1 MTELL
6 KKRKS
11 TKEMSQ
17 EIKETMEEQEEI
29 IFDKEVNMEKVI
41 STGSTLLDLAISG
54 NRRRGGGI
62 PGGIIVEIFGPSG
75 LGKTA
80 LLANVCADAQ
90 KKGGA
95 VRFCDPE
102 SRLDKE
108 YTKTYGVSIAENFEY
123 FRPDTV
129 AELFVDYVYH
139 WKPENEDVINLFAGD
154 SAAALSTH
162 LEMDDDAGDK
172 MGMRRAKEFSE
183 GLRKTCRIIANNG
196 WLVVFTN
203 QIRQDAKTGRKV
215 TPGGMGLPFYAS
227 LRIELEKPMKGHQIK
242 IKRNIR
248 GVEHEHVIGIHSIC
262 TVKKSS
268 IDDPFRKAP
277 IDLIFREG
285 IDDVRANL
293 MWYKEMTKESM
304 YNCINKDIKSIEKA
318 ILYIKENDLQ
328 NELKNQVIDLWLEIE
343 NAFKS

>member
-11 TKEMSQ
+11 TKEMAND
-17 EIKETMEEQEEI
+17 IKEEI
-29 IFDKEVNMEKVI
+29 ESKEVETDKEVEIRKVI

-54 NRRRGGGI
+54 GRVRGGGI
-62 PGGIIVEIFGPSG
+62 PGGIIVELFGPSG

-80 LLANVCADAQ
+80 LLAMICANAQ
-90 KKGGA
+90 KQGGE

-102 SRLDKE
+102 ARLDKE
-108 YTKTYGVSIAENFEY
+108 YSKTYGVSLKDKFEY
-123 FRPDTV
+123 YRPDTV
-129 AELFVDYVYH
+129 SELFTKYVYH
-139 WKPENEDVINLFAGD
+139 WEPLNDDVINVLAGD
-154 SAAALSTH
+154 SVAALSTN
-162 LEMDDDAGDK
+162 LEMDEDDGDK

-183 GLRKTCRIIANNG
+183 GLRKTARIIANKN

-203 QIRQDAKTGRKV
+203 QIRQSPTKGVT

-227 LRIELEKPMKGHQIK
+227 LRIQLEKPMQHHQIK
-242 IKRNIR
+242 LKRSIR
-248 GVEHEHVIGIHSIC
+248 GVEQEKVIGIHSIC

-268 IDDPFRKAP
+268 IDDPYRKAP
-277 IDLIFREG
+277 IDLIFKEG
-285 IDDVRANL
+285 IDDIRANL
-293 MWYKEMTKESM
+293 MWFKQMTKESM

-318 ILYIKENDLQ
+318 ILYIKENNLQ
-328 NELKNQVIDLWLEIE
+328 DELKGQVIDLWLEIE